1 MKHAPA
7 AADYR
12 WKGGHR
18 LPRLHAVLIAVV
30 SAVYL
35 ASLWFNFTEAERRS
49 VSLEI
54 PPAGTDYLQV
64 DVDVVYVDLL
74 RSEITTRI
82 SFRLAGQLAQD
93 DLTPAND
100 LQLVLNSS
108 KGQQQFDFPK
118 GQRINP
124 IEVVFPLKGD
134 LNFYPFDHHKG
145 VLWLFVTFPATKQAV
160 LQPISEPR
168 VNIVPEDVAN
178 TPGLPVS
185 TSSLEQRIQV
195 DTRTTFT
202 ATIPGLT
209 FRNSQSVQSAEALKG
224 LTGIAVNLT
233 RSTNVVFISVIAMS
247 MMAALAVGLVIMVF
261 QIVSGSRHMATFH
274 IPMAVSLIFGL
285 PALRNIQPG
294 VPPQGTFAD
303 TIAFTWAEIAAA
315 GSAIALI
322 AHWLFHPR
330 HGGPTS
336 AK

>member
-1 MKHAPA
+1 
-7 AADYR
+7 
-12 WKGGHR
+12 

-54 PPAGTDYLQV
+54 PPISADYLQM

-82 SFRLAGQLAQD
+82 SFRLAGRLAQD
-93 DLTPAND
+93 ELTPATD

-124 IEVVFPLKGD
+124 VEVVFPLKGEI
-134 LNFYPFDHHKG
+134 NFYPFDHHKG
-145 VLWLFVTFPATKQAV
+145 VLWLFVSFPAKQIAGR
-160 LQPISEPR
+160 PNPDPK
-168 VNIVPEDVAN
+168 VNIVPEGVAN
-178 TPGLPVS
+178 APGLPVS
-185 TSSLEQRIQV
+185 TSSLEQQMQV

-209 FRNSQSVQSAEALKG
+209 FRNSRSVESVQTLKG
-224 LTGIAVNLT
+224 LTGIDVDLT
-233 RSTNVVFISVIAMS
+233 RSTNVVFISIIAMS
-247 MMAALAVGLVIMVF
+247 MMAALAIGLVIMVF
-261 QIVSGSRHMATFH
+261 QIVHGSRHMATFH

-294 VPPQGTFAD
+294 VPPQGTFGD
-303 TIAFTWAEIAAA
+303 SIAFTWAEIAAA

-322 AHWLFHPR
+322 AHWLFRRR
-330 HGGPTS
+330 HDVPPP
-336 AK
+336 AI